1 MATTITVTG
10 TPQAGYNNVTVS
22 GTGYSS
28 GQVLALL
35 ISDPEYG
42 SNMTTPDGT
51 AVTQARRERTVKCD
65 TTGAFTTTMV
75 FPFAKQYSL
84 STRDIKE
91 QWETTTASATATTT
105 PTQANT

>member
-1 MATTITVTG
+1 MATVTITG
-10 TPQAGYNNVTVS
+10 TPQAGYNTVTVS
-22 GTGYSS
+22 GTGYTS

-35 ISDPEYG
+35 ISSPEYG
-42 SNMTTPDGT
+42 SNLTTPDGT
-51 AVTQARRERTVKCD
+51 AVTQARWERNVKCD
-65 TTGAFTTTMV
+65 TTGAFTTTTV

-84 STRDIKE
+84 STRPITE

>member
-1 MATTITVTG
+1 MGTIAITG

-22 GTGYSS
+22 GTGYTS
-28 GQVLALL
+28 GQTLALL

-65 TTGAFTTTMV
+65 STGAFTTMLV

-84 STRDIKE
+84 STRDTKE
-91 QWETTTASATATTT
+91 QWETTTAIATATTT